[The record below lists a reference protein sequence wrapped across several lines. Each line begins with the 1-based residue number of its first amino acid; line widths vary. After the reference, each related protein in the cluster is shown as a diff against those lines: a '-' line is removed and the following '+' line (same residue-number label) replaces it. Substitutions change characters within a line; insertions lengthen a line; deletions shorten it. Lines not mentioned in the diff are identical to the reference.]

1 MKWMNERMN
10 DFGLTRMIWDH
21 GLDVT
26 FADATHVEIGNLID
40 NVKSSSLLVVSRVLP
55 CR

>member
-1 MKWMNERMN
+1 MN
-10 DFGLTRMIWDH
+10 DCELTRIIWDH

-26 FADATHVEIGNLID
+26 FADATTHVEIGNLID
-40 NVKSSSLLVVSRVLP
+40 NVKSSSPLAVSRVLP